1 MSIAP
6 APIDSGAMRTSEER
20 RRPRPG
26 TLRPAI
32 PDAGRFD
39 LVLLAPENSL
49 SRAQLLASFA
59 GATVVTPFETKGG
72 EAGERMRRIV
82 ELNERLLRALDGR
95 APLSTLP
102 RGKEL
107 VRYGTAL
114 FEALFPGDIRRL
126 WDAAVARSLGEPVS
140 LVFTSALD
148 WVAGKPWEL
157 AFDPARRT
165 FLSHGPATIVRNVFS
180 AVPAEAPRTRRGPL
194 RILFAAARPA
204 GMAPV
209 ATGQEEDSLRAAFA
223 PLLAKGAVSLDV
235 LPKAMPETLHAKLRS
250 GRFDVF
256 HFVGHAEYDEEE
268 RRGSLI
274 LEDGRGRTRR
284 LSAEALA
291 RLASGRGLLLIV
303 LNACETG
310 RGDRRDFLRGVAPAL
325 AHAGLPAVAANQ
337 YRVFDDAAAAFS
349 AGLYGALADGL
360 PVASAFREARAS
372 LAGTLGDDALDWA
385 VPVLYARN
393 PKAVL
398 CRPRRSR

>member
-1 MSIAP
+1 MNSTEGRRLP
-6 APIDSGAMRTSEER
+6 R
-20 RRPRPG
+20 RRATRASF
-26 TLRPAI
+26 PASE
-32 PDAGRFD
+32 RFD
-39 LVLLAPENSL
+39 LVVLAPGESL
-49 SRAQLLASFA
+49 SQAQLVASYA

-95 APLSTLP
+95 APFSSLP
-102 RGKEL
+102 GGKEL

-126 WDAAVARSLGEPVS
+126 WDAAVARSPGAPVP

-165 FLSHGPATIVRNVFS
+165 FLAHGPATIVRNVFS
-180 AVPAEAPRTRRGPL
+180 AVPAEAPRARRGPL

-204 GMAPV
+204 GMAPL
-209 ATGQEEDSLRAAFA
+209 AARREEDSLRAAFA
-223 PLLAKGAVSLDV
+223 PLLARGAASLEI
-235 LPKAMPETLHAKLRS
+235 LPKATPETLHGKLRS
-250 GRFDVF
+250 GKFDVL
-256 HFVGHAEYDEEE
+256 HFVGHGEYDEKE
-268 RRGSLI
+268 RSGALF
-274 LEDGRGRTRR
+274 LEDGRGRARR

-291 RLASGRGLLLIV
+291 RFASGRGLLLVV

-310 RGDRRDFLRGVAPAL
+310 RGGRRDFLRGVAPAL

-337 YRVFDDAAAAFS
+337 YRIFDDAAVAFS
-349 AGLYGALADGL
+349 AELYGAIADGL
-360 PVASAFREARAS
+360 PVATAFREARAG
-372 LAGTLGDDALDWA
+372 LAGTLGEDALDWA

-393 PKAVL
+393 PGGVL
-398 CRPRRSR
+398 CRPGVRSRPEDGKK

>member
-1 MSIAP
+1 
-6 APIDSGAMRTSEER
+6 
-20 RRPRPG
+20 
-26 TLRPAI
+26 
-32 PDAGRFD
+32 
-39 LVLLAPENSL
+39 VLLAPDNSL

-95 APLSTLP
+95 APLSSLP

-126 WDAAVARSLGEPVS
+126 WDAAVARSSGEPVP

-165 FLSHGPATIVRNVFS
+165 FLAHGPATIVRNVFS
-180 AVPAEAPRTRRGPL
+180 AVPAEAPHARRGPL

-204 GMAPV
+204 GLAPL
-209 ATGQEEDSLRAAFA
+209 AARREEDALRTAFA
-223 PLLAKGAVSLDV
+223 PLLARGAATFEV
-235 LPKAMPETLHAKLRS
+235 LSKATPETLHGKLRS
-250 GRFDVF
+250 GKFDVF
-256 HFVGHAEYDEEE
+256 HFVGHGEYDEEA
-268 RRGSLI
+268 RSGALL
-274 LEDGRGRTRR
+274 LEDGRGHARK

-291 RLASGRGLLLIV
+291 RLASGRGLLLTV

-310 RGDRRDFLRGVAPAL
+310 RGGRRDFLRGVAPAL

-337 YRVFDDAAAAFS
+337 YRVFDDAAAAF
-349 AGLYGALADGL
+349 AAELYGALADGQ
-360 PVASAFREARAS
+360 PIASAFREARTG
-372 LAGTLGDDALDWA
+372 LAGKLGDDALDWA

-393 PKAVL
+393 PGCVL
-398 CRPRRSR
+398 CRPGARR

>member
-1 MSIAP
+1 MIVPRS
-6 APIDSGAMRTSEER
+6 R
-20 RRPRPG
+20 RVPG
-26 TLRPAI
+26 SLPS
-32 PDAGRFD
+32 PERFD

-95 APLSTLP
+95 APLSSLP
-102 RGKEL
+102 HGKEL

-126 WDAAVARSLGEPVS
+126 WDAAVARSFGEPVP

-157 AFDPARRT
+157 AFDPTRRT
-165 FLSHGPATIVRNVFS
+165 FLAHGPATIVRNVFS
-180 AVPAEAPRTRRGPL
+180 AVPAEAPPVRRGPL

-204 GMAPV
+204 GMAPLSV
-209 ATGQEEDSLRAAFA
+209 RREEDALRTAFA
-223 PLLAKGAVSLDV
+223 PLLARGAASLDV
-235 LPKAMPETLHAKLRS
+235 LPKATPETLHEKLRS

-256 HFVGHAEYDEEE
+256 HFVGHGEYDEEK
-268 RRGSLI
+268 RSGALF
-274 LEDGRGRTRR
+274 LEDGRGRARR

-291 RLASGRGLLLIV
+291 RLASGRGLLLAV

-310 RGDRRDFLRGVAPAL
+310 RGGRRDFLRGVAPAL
-325 AHAGLPAVAANQ
+325 AHAGFPAVAANQ
-337 YRVFDDAAAAFS
+337 YRVFDDAAAAF
-349 AGLYGALADGL
+349 AAELYGGLADGM
-360 PVASAFREARAS
+360 PVAKAFREARAG

-385 VPVLYARN
+385 VPVLYARD
-393 PKAVL
+393 PGCVL
-398 CRPRRSR
+398 CRPGARR

>member
-1 MSIAP
+1 MIVPRS
-6 APIDSGAMRTSEER
+6 R
-20 RRPRPG
+20 RVPESLPS
-26 TLRPAI
+26 PE
-32 PDAGRFD
+32 RFD

-72 EAGERMRRIV
+72 AAGERMRRIV

-95 APLSTLP
+95 APLSSLP

-126 WDAAVARSLGEPVS
+126 WDAAVARSSGEPVP

-165 FLSHGPATIVRNVFS
+165 FLAHGPATIVRNVFS
-180 AVPAEAPRTRRGPL
+180 AVPAEAPQTRRGPL

-204 GMAPV
+204 GMAPLS
-209 ATGQEEDSLRAAFA
+209 ACREEDALRAAFA
-223 PLLAKGAVSLDV
+223 PLLARGAASLDV
-235 LPKAMPETLHAKLRS
+235 LPKATPETLHEKLRS

-256 HFVGHAEYDEEE
+256 HFVGHGEYDEKE
-268 RRGSLI
+268 RSGALL
-274 LEDGRGRTRR
+274 LEDGRGRARK

-291 RLASGRGLLLIV
+291 RFASGRGLLLAV

-310 RGDRRDFLRGVAPAL
+310 RGGRRDFLRGVAPAL

-337 YRVFDDAAAAFS
+337 YRVFDDAAAAF
-349 AGLYGALADGL
+349 AAELYGALADGL
-360 PVASAFREARAS
+360 PVASAFREARAG

-385 VPVLYARN
+385 VPVLYARD
-393 PKAVL
+393 PGCVL
-398 CRPRRSR
+398 CRPSARC